1 LREAGFVED
10 QNCAIEFRWAE
21 GHYDHLPTLASD
33 LVHRRVAV
41 IVASSFPAS
50 LAAKEATAVIPIVF
64 ETAADPVKA
73 GLVASLNRPGGNV
86 TGVTQLN
93 VEVESKRLELLHE
106 LLPNANALAYLYNPT
121 DPGIAEPQMREVRS
135 AAQAFGIKLTV
146 LNAATEQD
154 FEPAFAKL
162 AESQAG
168 GLVIGG
174 DAFFSSHST
183 QLAVLTV
190 QHRVP
195 AIYQWRDQAV

>member
-1 LREAGFVED
+1 
-10 QNCAIEFRWAE
+10 
-21 GHYDHLPTLASD
+21 
-33 LVHRRVAV
+33 
-41 IVASSFPAS
+41 
-50 LAAKEATAVIPIVF
+50 
-64 ETAADPVKA
+64 
-73 GLVASLNRPGGNV
+73 
-86 TGVTQLN
+86 VTQLN

-146 LNAATEQD
+146 LNASTEQD

-195 AIYQWRDQAV
+195 AIYQWRDFAAAGGLMSDGANITDTHHLAGIYAGRILKGDKPNDLSVQRATKIEMYINLKTARSFGITIPLPLSGRANEVFE

>member
-1 LREAGFVED
+1 
-10 QNCAIEFRWAE
+10 
-21 GHYDHLPTLASD
+21 
-33 LVHRRVAV
+33 
-41 IVASSFPAS
+41 
-50 LAAKEATAVIPIVF
+50 
-64 ETAADPVKA
+64 
-73 GLVASLNRPGGNV
+73 
-86 TGVTQLN
+86 
-93 VEVESKRLELLHE
+93 
-106 LLPNANALAYLYNPT
+106 
-121 DPGIAEPQMREVRS
+121 MRS